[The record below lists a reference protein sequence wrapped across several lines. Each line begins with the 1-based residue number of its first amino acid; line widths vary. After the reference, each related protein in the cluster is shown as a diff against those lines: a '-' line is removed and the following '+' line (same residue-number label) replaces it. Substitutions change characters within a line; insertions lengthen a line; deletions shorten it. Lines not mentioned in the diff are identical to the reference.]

1 VAQDPKHKALEIN
14 LDKSI
19 YGAFAEIGAG
29 QEVVRH
35 FFRAGGAAG
44 TIAKTMSAYDMK
56 FSDDIYGKEPSGRY
70 VCESRLVKMLE
81 HEYSLML
88 ERLDSRAA
96 DTRFFAFAD
105 TVAAKSYSGKGESH
119 GWMGLRFQHDPKAAA
134 SEVIIHV
141 KMLDIENVQQQEALG
156 VIGVNLVY
164 AAYKHSEDRERFVTE
179 LMDGLTTER
188 LEIDMIRVSGPAFSK
203 IDSRLL
209 SLELVKRN
217 YCQAVMFAADGKVL
231 QASDALYKKN
241 IILCRGS
248 YRPPTL
254 VNLDMLERG
263 QACFQKL
270 LGSDKGEIL
279 VLPEISMNNLRDR
292 GEVDNEDFLARVDLL
307 TVLGRPVL
315 ITNYQDF
322 GDLNDFISTYNRAQ
336 VAFVMGYYS
345 VSELFDETKYL
356 NVKDGILGSLGRLT
370 GHNTRI
376 LVYPSKEDDGE
387 GVNTVD
393 SLKKNAATDTLVE
406 YLRKTGKLHDITDYS
421 KQHFSIWSRVVLK
434 MIQEG
439 QPGWESMVPPSVA
452 KRVKEKCLFGY
463 PCETN

>member
-1 VAQDPKHKALEIN
+1 VGKDPKHKALEIN

-70 VCESRLVKMLE
+70 VCESRLGKMLH

-88 ERLDSRAA
+88 ERLDGRAN

-105 TVAAKSYSGKGESH
+105 TVAAKSFSGKGESH
-119 GWMGLRFQHDPKAAA
+119 GWMGMRFQHSPKAEA
-134 SEVIIHV
+134 SEVVIHV
-141 KMLDIENVQQQEALG
+141 KMLDNENVQQQEALG
-156 VIGVNLVY
+156 IIGVNLVY
-164 AAYKHSEDRERFVTE
+164 AAYKHSEDRENFVTE
-179 LMDGLTTER
+179 LMDGLSTDR
-188 LEIDMIRVSGPAFSK
+188 LEIDIIRVSGPAFSK

-209 SLELVKRN
+209 SLELVKRD
-217 YCQAVMFAADGKVL
+217 YCQAVMFSADGKVM
-231 QASDALYKKN
+231 QASDAIYKKN
-241 IILCRGS
+241 VLVCRGS

-254 VNLDMLERG
+254 VNLDMLDKG
-263 QACFQKL
+263 KDCFQKI
-270 LGSDKGEIL
+270 LGDKNGDVL
-279 VLPEISMNNLRDR
+279 VLPEISMHNLRDR

-307 TVLGRPVL
+307 TVIGHPVL
-315 ITNYQDF
+315 ITNFQDF
-322 GDLNDFISTYNRAQ
+322 SDLNNFISSYNRAQ
-336 VAFVMGYYS
+336 VAFVMGYYP
-345 VSELFDETKYL
+345 VSELFDEKKYL
-356 NVKDGILGSLGRLT
+356 NVKDGMLGSLGRLT

-376 LVYPSKEDDGE
+376 LVYPSKQDEGE
-387 GVNTVD
+387 GINTID
-393 SLKKNAATDTLVE
+393 SLSVSSSTHKLVE
-406 YLRKTGKLHDITDYS
+406 FLKETNKLTDITTFN
-421 KQHFSIWSRVVLK
+421 KEQFSIWSRVVLK

-439 QPGWESMVPPSVA
+439 QDGWEDMVPKAVA

-463 PCETN
+463 PCKV

>member
-1 VAQDPKHKALEIN
+1 MAKDPKHKALEIN
-14 LDKSI
+14 LDRTI

-56 FSDDIYGKEPSGRY
+56 FSDDIYGKETSGRY
-70 VCESRLVKMLE
+70 VCESRLVKMLS

-88 ERLDSRAA
+88 ERLKSRAG

-119 GWMGLRFQHDPKAAA
+119 GWMGIRFQHEPNSEA

-141 KMLDIENVQQQEALG
+141 RMLDKENVQQQEALG
-156 VIGVNLVY
+156 VIGVNLIY
-164 AAYKHSEDRERFVTE
+164 AAYRHAEDRESFVTE

-188 LEIDMIRVSGPAFSK
+188 LEIDMIRVSGPAFAK

-209 SLELVKRN
+209 SLELVKRD
-217 YCQAVMFAADGKVL
+217 YCQAVMFAADGQVL

-241 IILCRGS
+241 VLLCRGS

-254 VNLDMLERG
+254 VNIDMLEKG
-263 QACFQKL
+263 QAAFKSV
-270 LGSDKGEIL
+270 LGKEAGEVL
-279 VLPEISMNNLRDR
+279 VLPEISMHNLRER

-307 TVLGRPVL
+307 TVIGRPVL

-322 GDLNDFISTYNRAQ
+322 AGLNEFISTYNRGQ
-336 VAFVMGYYS
+336 VAFAMGYYS
-345 VSELFDETKYL
+345 LTELLDESKYTS
-356 NVKDGILGSLGRLT
+356 VKEGILGSLGRLT

-387 GVNTVD
+387 GINTID
-393 SLKKNAATDTLVE
+393 SLKLTESTMILVK
-406 YLRKTGKLHDITDYS
+406 YLRQTGRLVDIKDFS
-421 KQHFSIWSRVVLK
+421 KEHFSIWSRVVLK
-434 MIQEG
+434 MIQDG
-439 QPGWESMVPPSVA
+439 QPGWEGMVPPQVA

-463 PCETN
+463 PCPV

>member
-1 VAQDPKHKALEIN
+1 MATDPKHKALEIN

-56 FSDDIYGKEPSGRY
+56 FSDDIYGKETSGRY
-70 VCESRLVKMLE
+70 VCESRLAKMLD

-88 ERLDSRAA
+88 ERLDSRAI

-105 TVAAKSYSGKGESH
+105 TVAAKSFSGKGESH
-119 GWMGLRFQHDPKAAA
+119 GWMGMRFQDTPKGKP

-141 KMLDIENVQQQEALG
+141 RMLDKENVQQQEALG

-164 AAYKHSEDRERFVTE
+164 AAYKHSEDRESFVTE

-188 LEIDMIRVSGPAFSK
+188 IEIDMIRVSGPAFSK

-217 YCQAVMFAADGKVL
+217 YCQAVMFAADGKVM
-231 QASDALYKKN
+231 QASDAIYKKN
-241 IILCRGS
+241 VILCRGS

-254 VNLDMLERG
+254 VNLDMLDKGKE
-263 QACFQKL
+263 CFQKL
-270 LGSDKGEIL
+270 IGKNAGDIL

-307 TVLGRPVL
+307 TVIDHPVL
-315 ITNYQDF
+315 ITNFQDF
-322 GDLNDFISTYNRAQ
+322 SDLNIFISTYSRGQ
-336 VAFVMGYYS
+336 VAFAMGYYPM
-345 VSELFDETKYL
+345 SELFDEKNYL
-356 NVKDGILGSLGRLT
+356 DVQDGMLGSLGRLT

-376 LVYPSKEDDGE
+376 LVYPAKQDEGE
-387 GVNTVD
+387 GINTID
-393 SLKKNAATDTLVE
+393 SLKLDSSTQKLIQF
-406 YLRKTGKLHDITDYS
+406 LREKDRLCDITNYN
-421 KQHFSIWSRVVLK
+421 KEHFTIWSRVVLK

-439 QPGWESMVPPSVA
+439 QDGWEEMVPKAVA

-463 PCETN
+463 PCEV

>member
-1 VAQDPKHKALEIN
+1 MAKDPKHKALEIN

-56 FSDDIYGKEPSGRY
+56 FSDDIYGRETSGRY
-70 VCESRLVKMLE
+70 VCESRLVKMLS

-88 ERLDSRAA
+88 ERLKDRAG

-119 GWMGLRFQHDPKAAA
+119 GWMGLRFQHEAGSPA

-141 KMLDIENVQQQEALG
+141 RMLDIENVQQQEALG
-156 VIGVNLVY
+156 VIGVNLIY
-164 AAYKHSEDRERFVTE
+164 AAYRHAEDRENFVTE

-209 SLELVKRN
+209 SLELVKRD
-217 YCQAVMFAADGKVL
+217 YCQAVMFAADGHVL

-241 IILCRGS
+241 VLLCRGS

-254 VNLDMLERG
+254 VNIDMLEKG
-263 QACFQKL
+263 QAAFKKE
-270 LGSDKGEIL
+270 LGKDADIL
-279 VLPEISMNNLRDR
+279 VLPEISMHNLRER

-307 TVLGRPVL
+307 TVIGRPVL

-322 GDLNDFISTYNRAQ
+322 ADLNNFVSTYSRAQ
-336 VAFVMGYYS
+336 VALAMGFYPL
-345 VSELFDETKYL
+345 SELFDEKKYL
-356 NVKDGILGSLGRLT
+356 GVKEGMLGSLGRLT

-376 LVYPSKEDDGE
+376 LVYPSKEDNGDGI
-387 GVNTVD
+387 NTID
-393 SLKKNAATDTLVE
+393 SLKVSEATMALVK
-406 YLRKTGKLHDITDYS
+406 YLRETGRLKDIGDYS
-421 KQHFSIWSRVVLK
+421 KEHFSIWSRVVLK

-439 QPGWESMVPPSVA
+439 KPGWEEMVPAPVA

-463 PCETN
+463 PCPV

>member
-1 VAQDPKHKALEIN
+1 MANDPKHKALEIN
-14 LDKSI
+14 LDRSI

-56 FSDDIYGKEPSGRY
+56 FSDDIYGREESGRY
-70 VCESRLVKMLE
+70 VCESRLCTMLK

-88 ERLDSRAA
+88 ERLDGRAA

-119 GWMGLRFQHDPKAAA
+119 GWMGMRFQHEPKAAA

-141 KMLDIENVQQQEALG
+141 KMLDVENVQQQEALG

-164 AAYKHSEDRERFVTE
+164 AAYKHAEDRESFVTE
-179 LMDGLTTER
+179 LMDGITPER
-188 LEIDMIRVSGPAFSK
+188 LEIDMIRVSGPAFAK

-209 SLELVKRN
+209 SLELVKRD
-217 YCQAVMFAADGKVL
+217 YCQAVMFAADGKVM

-241 IILCRGS
+241 IVLCRGS

-254 VNLDMLERG
+254 VNLDMLEKG
-263 QACFQKL
+263 KTSFKKI
-270 LGSDKGEIL
+270 LGKDSGEIL

-307 TVLGRPVL
+307 TVLDCPVL
-315 ITNYQDF
+315 ITNFQDF
-322 GDLNDFISTYNRAQ
+322 AGLNDFISTYSRAQ

-345 VSELFDETKYL
+345 ISELFDHKNYL
-356 NVKDGILGSLGRLT
+356 SVKDGILGSLGRLT

-376 LVYPSKEDDGE
+376 MVYPSKQDEGE
-387 GVNTVD
+387 GINTLD
-393 SLKKNAATDTLVE
+393 SLKLDEATDMLVK
-406 YLRKTGKLHDITDYS
+406 YLRKTGKLCDISDFS
-421 KQHFSIWSRVVLK
+421 KEHFAIWSRVVLK

-439 QPGWESMVPPSVA
+439 QPGWESMVPAPVA

-463 PCETN
+463 PCPV

>member
-1 VAQDPKHKALEIN
+1 MSKDPKHKALEIN

-70 VCESRLVKMLE
+70 VCESRLGKMLH

-88 ERLDSRAA
+88 ERLDGRAN

-105 TVAAKSYSGKGESH
+105 TVAAKSFSGKGESH
-119 GWMGLRFQHDPKAAA
+119 GWMGMRFQHETKAEA
-134 SEVIIHV
+134 SEVVIHV
-141 KMLDIENVQQQEALG
+141 KMLDNENVQQQEALG
-156 VIGVNLVY
+156 IIGVNLVY
-164 AAYKHSEDRERFVTE
+164 AAYKHAEDRESFVTE
-179 LMDGLTTER
+179 LMDGLSTDR

-209 SLELVKRN
+209 SLELVKRD
-217 YCQAVMFAADGKVL
+217 YCQAVMFSADGKVM
-231 QASDALYKKN
+231 QASDAIYKKN
-241 IILCRGS
+241 VLVCRGS

-254 VNLDMLERG
+254 VNLDMLDKG
-263 QACFQKL
+263 KDCFQKI
-270 LGSDKGEIL
+270 LGDKNGDVL
-279 VLPEISMNNLRDR
+279 VLPEISMHNLRDR

-307 TVLGRPVL
+307 TVIGHPVL
-315 ITNYQDF
+315 ITNFQDF
-322 GDLNDFISTYNRAQ
+322 SDLNNFISSYNRAQ
-336 VAFVMGYYS
+336 VAFVMGYYP
-345 VSELFDETKYL
+345 VSELFDEKKYL
-356 NVKDGILGSLGRLT
+356 NVKDGMLGSLGRLT

-376 LVYPSKEDDGE
+376 LVYPSKQDEGE
-387 GVNTVD
+387 GINTID
-393 SLKKNAATDTLVE
+393 SLSVNPSIHKLVE
-406 YLRKTGKLHDITDYS
+406 YLKETNKLSDITTFN
-421 KQHFSIWSRVVLK
+421 KEQFSIWSRVVLK

-439 QPGWESMVPPSVA
+439 QDGWEDMVPKAVA

-463 PCETN
+463 PCKV